1 MSFLTNL
8 TFIPEWT
15 IFVQFVIATAILSIT
30 PGPDM
35 TLFVGRALSEG
46 KAAGFA
52 CMAGASTGIVVHT
65 SMVALGL
72 SALILASPAAF
83 TALKV
88 VGAVYLVWLAVQAIR
103 KGSAF
108 SPEKNGGKKH
118 TLVQNWAT
126 GLGINLLNPKI
137 ILFNMTFLPQFV
149 SAHDPHAM
157 GKLFFLGLSFIPLA
171 LPFTNPMVVA
181 ADKFAGLLK
190 KNPTVT
196 RIVDWLFAGV
206 FSAFALK
213 IITAQ
218 AK

>member
-1 MSFLTNL
+1 MSFPTSL

-15 IFVQFVIATAILSIT
+15 VCVQFAIATAILSIT

-35 TLFVGRALSEG
+35 TLFVGRALSQG
-46 KAAGFA
+46 RAAGFA
-52 CMAGASTGIVVHT
+52 CMAGACCGIVIHT

-88 VGAVYLVWLAVQAIR
+88 VGAGYLVWLAVQAIR

-108 SPEKNGGKKH
+108 SPEKQGGKRR
-118 TLVQNWAT
+118 TLLQNWMT
-126 GLGINLLNPKI
+126 GFGVNLLNPKI

-149 SAHDPHAM
+149 SAQDIHAA
-157 GKLFFLGLSFIPLA
+157 GKLFFLGLSFIPLS
-171 LPFTNPMVVA
+171 LPFTVPMVLA
-181 ADKFAGLLK
+181 AHGFAGLLK

-196 RIVDWLFAGV
+196 RVTDWLFAGV

>member
-1 MSFLTNL
+1 
-8 TFIPEWT
+8 
-15 IFVQFVIATAILSIT
+15 
-30 PGPDM
+30 
-35 TLFVGRALSEG
+35 
-46 KAAGFA
+46 
-52 CMAGASTGIVVHT
+52 MAGASTGIVVHT

-137 ILFNMTFLPQFV
+137 ILFYMTF
-149 SAHDPHAM
+149 
-157 GKLFFLGLSFIPLA
+157 G
-171 LPFTNPMVVA
+171 T
-181 ADKFAGLLK
+181 
-190 KNPTVT
+190 
-196 RIVDWLFAGV
+196 
-206 FSAFALK
+206 
-213 IITAQ
+213 
-218 AK
+218 